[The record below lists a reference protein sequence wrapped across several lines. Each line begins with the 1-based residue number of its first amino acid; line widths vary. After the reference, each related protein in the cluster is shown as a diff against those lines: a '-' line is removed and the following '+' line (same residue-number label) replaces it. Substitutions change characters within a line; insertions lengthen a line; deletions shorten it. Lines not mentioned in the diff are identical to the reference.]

1 MVGKV
6 VQGVRLSYIPEC
18 FTDKLCVDCFRIIDV
33 RVVNGSIPT
42 QVTVGYVPNSDG
54 QFVI

>member
-54 QFVI
+54 QFII